1 MAITISKAYI
11 ETFEANVRHLAQQAV
26 TRLRPFVM
34 EKSEQTEKHNWD
46 RLAAS
51 AAREKTAARM
61 VSPAGGSGSGA
72 VGATDG
78 LAWSR
83 RVSITETWDAGE
95 VVELEDP
102 IQMLIDPNSS
112 VTQNLAMN
120 MRRALDDVIIAA
132 CTGAATI
139 GDGTTVNFP
148 AGQLIGTGAEVI
160 TLDVVLAVQEI
171 FYKNDVDPDIPK
183 CFVIGPTQQRKL
195 LQLMEVTSGD
205 YQNAKALATGLLPSW
220 MGFTWIVSTRLLAPG
235 VGEISCL
242 AFSNKAMGM
251 HVASDI
257 TAKVGERTD
266 MSFAWQFYTKFSAG
280 AVRVEDEHIVHI
292 HLLDALTP

>member
-1 MAITISKAYI
+1 MAITISSAYI
-11 ETFEANVRHLAQQAV
+11 ETFEANVRHLAQQSV

-34 EKSEQTEKHNWD
+34 EKSEQSEKHNWD
-46 RLAAS
+46 LLAAS
-51 AAREKTAARM
+51 TAREKTAARM

-72 VGATDG
+72 VSATDG

-102 IQMLIDPNSS
+102 IQMLIDPNSA

-120 MRRALDDVIIAA
+120 MRRALDDIIIAA

-139 GDGTTVNFP
+139 GAGTTVNFP
-148 AGQLIGTGAEVI
+148 AGQVIGTGAEVI
-160 TLDVVLAVQEI
+160 TLDVVLAVQEL
-171 FYKNDVDPDIPK
+171 FYANDVDPDLPK

-205 YQNAKALATGLLPSW
+205 YQNARALATGILPSW
-220 MGFTWIVSTRLLAPG
+220 MGFTWIVSTRLLAPDT
-235 VGEISCL
+235 GEISCL

-251 HVASDI
+251 HMAADI

-292 HLLDALTP
+292 HLLDALTV